1 MGVDDRPPEVTE
13 SALEKGMRVLE
24 ALVRA
29 DGPVRLSHLAAE
41 LDLQKSLVHR
51 VLRSFVDRGYV
62 AKDPATDLYVATLK
76 VWELGQ
82 AVVGTLPIKQ
92 AATTVLQE
100 LHRRTGETVSL
111 SILDGDDV
119 LYLDKIISP
128 RPMGF
133 TTRVGSR
140 LPAPLTVGG
149 RAMLAYEDDP
159 KAVITRVAERL
170 GPKVIDVDKALDDVR
185 RSRDDGYLV
194 GTGRT
199 ERGIVGIAAAIPGPG
214 GRAAAGLTVS
224 APAKRLDGDREH
236 AIIDALLIAAAGLA
250 DAIGHR

>member
-1 MGVDDRPPEVTE
+1 VGVDDRPTTVTE
-13 SALEKGMRVLE
+13 SALEKGLRVLE
-24 ALVRA
+24 ALARA
-29 DGPVRLSHLAAE
+29 GGPVRLTHLAAQ

-51 VLRSFVDRGYV
+51 VLTSLIERGYA
-62 AKDPATDLYVATLK
+62 AKDAATDLYVATPK

-82 AVVGTLPIKQ
+82 AVVGAMPIKQ

-140 LPAPLTVGG
+140 LPAPLTVAG

-159 KAVITRVAERL
+159 AALVARVAARL
-170 GPKVIDVDKALDDVR
+170 GSTVIDVDKVLADVS

-194 GTGRT
+194 GVGRA
-199 ERGIVGIAAAIPGPG
+199 ERGIVGVAAAIPGPD

-224 APAKRLDGDREH
+224 APAKRLDDQRTQE
-236 AIIDALLIAAAGLA
+236 IVDSLLMAAAGLA